1 MFILPNVIDR
11 ASGVQYKQETCIDQ
25 SAYDELLSMWSH
37 RKKINFTVAFEA
49 KQIHYVNC
57 SKFRAY
63 PAVVGITT
71 SYCAISQRKTHER
84 TAMQAKQRMTED
96 ASAKE
101 CRIESVFLS
110 RAAIRRTW
118 RKFPDMQ
125 QRMTSLDKSECLSH
139 PTKTRQNIQVTEVCD
154 QKMQFFLRLNRH
166 RPDRTERNFMLYDM
180 THTTVRNH
188 VDFPKTW

>member
-1 MFILPNVIDR
+1 MESKTTQIRLRNVIPCIMPNAFDR

-25 SAYDELLSMWSH
+25 SAYDVMLSMWSH
-37 RKKINFTVAFEA
+37 PKKINFTVAFEA
-49 KQIHYVNC
+49 KQTHYVNC

-71 SYCAISQRKTHER
+71 SYCAISQRKPHER

-101 CRIESVFLS
+101 CRIESIFLS

-125 QRMTSLDKSECLSH
+125 QRMTLLNNSEWLSH
-139 PTKTRQNIQVTEVCD
+139 PTKHDKTCKWPRYVTKRC
-154 QKMQFFLRLNRH
+154 
-166 RPDRTERNFMLYDM
+166 NFSSG
-180 THTTVRNH
+180 
-188 VDFPKTW
+188 

>member
-1 MFILPNVIDR
+1 MRLRIELLCITPNAFDR
-11 ASGVQYKQETCIDQ
+11 ASGLQYKQGTCIDQ

-37 RKKINFTVAFEA
+37 RKKINFTRTFVET
-49 KQIHYVNC
+49 KQIDYADC

-96 ASAKE
+96 SLAKE
-101 CRIESVFLS
+101 SLDEWIFLS
-110 RAAIRRTW
+110 KAAIRRTW

-125 QRMTSLDKSECLSH
+125 QRMTSLDKSECLPH
-139 PTKTRQNIQVTEVCD
+139 PTKHNKTCKWPRYVTKRC
-154 QKMQFFLRLNRH
+154 
-166 RPDRTERNFMLYDM
+166 NFSSG
-180 THTTVRNH
+180 
-188 VDFPKTW
+188 